1 MPAPTDRFLLG
12 VNYWPRRKAMWW
24 WKRFRGPEVAKEFR
38 QIASLRLQLVRLFLL
53 WEDFQPAPDRVD
65 PGALSNFKTVLNI
78 AHAYGLL
85 VMPTLIVG
93 HMSGPNWLPAW
104 ALKDDRRPSKMRL
117 TIAGGRVT
125 SRRPRDLY
133 SDEPML
139 AAQSLLAREVVAA
152 AAGHPALYGWDLGN
166 EINLAQE
173 PASYEAARRWVELL
187 TAEIKR
193 IDPARPVTC
202 GALFFDLQG
211 VRGFRVAD
219 VAAGDFV
226 SVHAYPDW
234 TRRELSTA
242 AARQAIGGAQA
253 ALDRPVFLTEFGVP
267 TAGPEEPARS
277 VEIAWK
283 GRRWQ
288 QWLHS
293 ERDAA
298 DYYEQVL
305 AEARGRGCLGAL
317 AWCYSDYAPSLHR
330 RLPFSRLLHE
340 RYFGITRADGTL
352 KPCAHVLRQFAR

>member
-1 MPAPTDRFLLG
+1 MPNPSDRFLLG

-24 WKRFRGPEVAKEFR
+24 WKRFQGPEVAREFR

-53 WEDFQPAPDRVD
+53 WEDFQPAQDEVDRQ
-65 PGALSNFKTVLNI
+65 ALSNLRTVLNI
-78 AHAYGLL
+78 AHAYGLQ

-93 HMSGPNWLPAW
+93 HMSGPNWLPSW
-104 ALKDDRRPSKMRL
+104 ALTDERARSRMRL
-117 TIAGGRVT
+117 TISSGRV
-125 SRRPRDLY
+125 SARRPRDLY
-133 SDEPML
+133 SDDLML
-139 AAQSLLAREVVAA
+139 AAQSLLAREVASTV
-152 AAGHPALYGWDLGN
+152 AGHPALYGWDLGN

-173 PASYEAARRWVELL
+173 PSSYDAARNWTELL
-187 TAEIKR
+187 PAEIR
-193 IDPARPVTC
+193 QVDSRRPVTC

-219 VAAGDFV
+219 VAASDFI

-234 TRRELSTA
+234 TRRELDTSVA
-242 AARQAIGGAQA
+242 QQAIRGAQA
-253 ALDRPVFLTEFGVP
+253 ALDKPVFLTEFGVP
-267 TAGPEEPARS
+267 TAGPEEPSRP
-277 VEIAWK
+277 VEIVWK

-293 ERDAA
+293 EREAA

-305 AEARGRGCLGAL
+305 TEGRERGCLGAL
-317 AWCYSDYAPSLHR
+317 AWCYSDYAHSLHR